1 MREVRLTPQARAEI
15 ADIRRYTRARWGAA
29 QADRYLRGLGQRFEE
44 IAAGTAL
51 HRDAEIGGG
60 YRRCRY
66 ETHVIVFKPEDEAIR
81 VVHIFHRSMDMTGRM
96 AGDD

>member
-1 MREVRLTPQARAEI
+1 MREVRLTPQARAEV
-15 ADIRRYTRARWGAA
+15 AEIRRYTHKQWGAA

-60 YRRCRY
+60 YQRCRY
-66 ETHVIVFKPEDEAIR
+66 ESHIIVFRPEVDAIR
-81 VVHIFHRSMDMTGRM
+81 VVHIFHRSMDMAGRM
-96 AGDD
+96 AGED

>member
-1 MREVRLTPQARAEI
+1 VKEVRLTPQARAEI
-15 ADIRRYTRARWGAA
+15 AEIRLFTRNRWGVV
-29 QADRYLRGLGQRFEE
+29 QADRYLRGLGRRFEE

-66 ETHVIVFKPEDEAIR
+66 ESHIIIFKPDGEALR
-81 VVHIFHRSMDMTGRM
+81 VVHIFHRSMDIAGRM
-96 AGDD
+96 AGED